1 MAVLCWINA
10 IQYSPESVSYPCTS
24 GYYLH
29 TMLSVTC
36 LRLSNVSVICRV
48 TYFQFPIQSAFLSYI
63 GRQAAS
69 ALRRIGFNTQYR
81 ASHVA
86 VNLGTYLSFTQ
97 RIVWRKDFELIL
109 KVKMETR
116 HLVRVSFGN
125 EFRRSVI
132 TAELW
137 RPEVA
142 RSGNFVSDFCVFTWQ
157 KKTKISAASQTVV
170 IARIA
175 PKIDQGQ
182 PPTIFSECCRFQPN
196 RFTFGGVI
204 ADCVDTVFFAPYRV
218 FPRFARSYM
227 YASLR
232 AADQ

>member
-157 KKTKISAASQTVV
+157 KKNKNFGCLSNCRYCADRAQNRSGPAPNNFLRVLQISTESVHF
-170 IARIA
+170 R
-175 PKIDQGQ
+175 
-182 PPTIFSECCRFQPN
+182 
-196 RFTFGGVI
+196 
-204 ADCVDTVFFAPYRV
+204 
-218 FPRFARSYM
+218 RSY
-227 YASLR
+227 SRLR
-232 AADQ
+232 GYRLFCPV